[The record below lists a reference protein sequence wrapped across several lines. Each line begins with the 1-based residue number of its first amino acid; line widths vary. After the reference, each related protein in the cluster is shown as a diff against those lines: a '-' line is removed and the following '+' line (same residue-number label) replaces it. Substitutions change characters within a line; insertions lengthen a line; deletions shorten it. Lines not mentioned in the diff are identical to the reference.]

1 MFSLL
6 ELTLGSVSFYQLSMA
21 LSERI
26 KKKMLYLL
34 IQLYILSFHYEH
46 FLHKSHFKFSRL
58 ILEKTNSCQE
68 DLINAEISNYFE
80 AVKLIRDVVKS
91 NFDDFIKLATDS
103 FMKFMEFA
111 TRTLHKIQDM
121 KKEEIYPSFY
131 HTLAEMLC
139 EVIIYSVSQLMKES
153 SEL

>member
-1 MFSLL
+1 
-6 ELTLGSVSFYQLSMA
+6 MA

-46 FLHKSHFKFSRL
+46 ILHKSHFKFSRL
-58 ILEKTNSCQE
+58 ILEKINSCRE
-68 DLINAEISNYFE
+68 NLINAVISDYFE
-80 AVKLIRDVVKS
+80 AVQFFRDIVKS
-91 NFDDFIKLATDS
+91 NFNKLIELATET

-111 TRTLHKIQDM
+111 TRTLHKILDM

-139 EVIIYSVSQLMKES
+139 EVIIYSVSQLMKEICKHRS
-153 SEL
+153 G